1 MKHTL
6 SRISAVI
13 IAVFCFALSGS
24 ARGSV
29 SSPILPGSPAQ
40 SMMLPSPPEATTP
53 TQDAALTE
61 ATAQAQTTTPTEASS
76 ASADSLRSGS
86 VIETQRDSVKIWF
99 RQSKINLVPEL
110 HGNREALDSA
120 VSRLQTIT
128 TNPLQYRL
136 QSIQLIGAASP
147 EGTIRFNRW
156 LSKERSITLINYLNR
171 YVSFPDSLMTVAH
184 LGRDWQGLKNRVLA
198 DPAVPQ
204 RDKVLSLLDS
214 KPEPLE
220 ELKKSRAY
228 PYLYLTHFPELRAAS
243 LVLEYQYFPPLMSAA
258 LADEAKYLSNSKIT
272 PPYAPE
278 KPLGHIWFD
287 LRSNLLYD
295 AALAPNIGFDIYL
308 GNQLS
313 AGFNWKYAWYRNDSR
328 HIYWRDYGGDI
339 NVKYW
344 FGKLSEQKP
353 LQGHHIGAYAQMF
366 TYDFEFGGKGV
377 MGGLPGGTLLD
388 KYSLIVAADYGYS
401 IPLTERYNIDLCLG
415 LGYMR
420 GEYREYHPEDGCYVW
435 DATRRQQYFG
445 LTKVEISLVRVI
457 DYRYFIKGGRKR

>member
-1 MKHTL
+1 MNHTL

-29 SSPILPGSPAQ
+29 SSPILPGSLAQ
-40 SMMLPSPPEATTP
+40 SMMLPSLPEAITPTQDAASTEATTP

-61 ATAQAQTTTPTEASS
+61 ATTQAQTAAPTETTTPEATTQAQTTAPTEASS

-128 TNPLQYRL
+128 SNPLQYRL

-171 YVSFPDSLMTVAH
+171 YVNFPDSLMTVAH

-272 PPYAPE
+272 PP
-278 KPLGHIWFD
+278 LC
-287 LRSNLLYD
+287 
-295 AALAPNIGFDIYL
+295 
-308 GNQLS
+308 
-313 AGFNWKYAWYRNDSR
+313 AGK
-328 HIYWRDYGGDI
+328 
-339 NVKYW
+339 
-344 FGKLSEQKP
+344 
-353 LQGHHIGAYAQMF
+353 
-366 TYDFEFGGKGV
+366 T
-377 MGGLPGGTLLD
+377 
-388 KYSLIVAADYGYS
+388 
-401 IPLTERYNIDLCLG
+401 
-415 LGYMR
+415 
-420 GEYREYHPEDGCYVW
+420 
-435 DATRRQQYFG
+435 TRPH
-445 LTKVEISLVRVI
+445 LV
-457 DYRYFIKGGRKR
+457 

>member
-1 MKHTL
+1 M
-6 SRISAVI
+6 
-13 IAVFCFALSGS
+13 
-24 ARGSV
+24 
-29 SSPILPGSPAQ
+29 SPILPDQPAQ
-40 SMMLPSPPEATTP
+40 SMMLPSPPEAITQALTTTP
-53 TQDAALTE
+53 EATTPEAITLTQDAA
-61 ATAQAQTTTPTEASS
+61 PTESSS

-198 DPAVPQ
+198 DPDVPQ

-272 PPYAPE
+272 PPMRR
-278 KPLGHIWFD
+278 KNH
-287 LRSNLLYD
+287 
-295 AALAPNIGFDIYL
+295 
-308 GNQLS
+308 S
-313 AGFNWKYAWYRNDSR
+313 ATS
-328 HIYWRDYGGDI
+328 
-339 NVKYW
+339 
-344 FGKLSEQKP
+344 
-353 LQGHHIGAYAQMF
+353 
-366 TYDFEFGGKGV
+366 
-377 MGGLPGGTLLD
+377 
-388 KYSLIVAADYGYS
+388 
-401 IPLTERYNIDLCLG
+401 
-415 LGYMR
+415 
-420 GEYREYHPEDGCYVW
+420 
-435 DATRRQQYFG
+435 G
-445 LTKVEISLVRVI
+445 LTSGATSFTMSLLRLT
-457 DYRYFIKGGRKR
+457 